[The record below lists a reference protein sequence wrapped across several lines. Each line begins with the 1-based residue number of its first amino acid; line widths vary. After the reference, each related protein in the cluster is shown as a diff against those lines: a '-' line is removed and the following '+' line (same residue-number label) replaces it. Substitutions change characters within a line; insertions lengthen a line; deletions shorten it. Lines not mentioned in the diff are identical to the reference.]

1 MVAVPKFVSANAR
14 RGLDLL
20 EFRGDGL
27 RPATV
32 REARQMAGGN
42 VTADKVRRMAAW
54 FARHEGDLD
63 SPDANAYVAG
73 ERERPTAG
81 QVAWLLWGGA
91 LGSDKLDAMRWAE
104 RKRDQLI
111 EEGELSK
118 APASAIR
125 EGVTVQYAV
134 PKPPD
139 PTEYTTGIVE
149 SVTRTGTVTAGN
161 QKLEATASDPVA
173 RIRVYAKVGDD
184 EFQRTDRVVLQN
196 ASALRV
202 VGSIEDKI
210 KKQVSAEVEA
220 NLRRKMEDHNDKYG
234 DSAGKRVTLAM
245 LESVFNRGVGAYR
258 TNPES
263 VRPTVTSAEQWAY
276 GRVNAFLTAVRTG
289 RFPRTAFDTDLL
301 PSGHPLSSRKDVEGK
316 AMNELSKATKRE
328 DGEDFPAEAF
338 AYVPDAEMPSTWKLR
353 LWDSMDEKETAAQ
366 VGRAVAALGSGGFR
380 GNQVEIPEADLAGV
394 KSKVL
399 AAWLATH
406 PDMTREDAPAVI
418 KGYGYEMKDDDGY
431 GEEYGDGMIDPLDE
445 MLDAYQGFVRMGEA
459 ELADATMEL
468 VHELQAFMLG
478 TMKGDMTKGHDMG
491 HSNPVACLSQVFV
504 GLLAWPDSTEL
515 RTKVLAL
522 LDVASKKLFA
532 QPEPGMPM
540 MTGDDMEEG
549 YGTVEEGGGSYGSG
563 GRRRMRVRREIREEG
578 GQFCV
583 YSTTGRSFGCY
594 SGRDQALERLAQI
607 ESFAAQLLEKASVAE
622 LIELHDRAHQLDV
635 VTPAVKEAHDLIE
648 DEIEGAFGLA
658 QPYQLTEDQKLAMAE
673 SLGTGFVSK
682 ALEYRYTL
690 GPAYVPNREDA
701 HGEWADEETLQKA
714 MWDWVRKGDRTIY
727 LQHSDKPAGEMVE
740 LLTWPFVIEAELNVP
755 NQGVTKYQFPAN
767 TPFLGVIWEPWAFD
781 LVKDGQLRG
790 YSIGGSAKRIEA
802 DLPLSATV

>member
-14 RGLDLL
+14 RGLELL
-20 EFRGDGL
+20 EFRGSGL
-27 RPATV
+27 KPATV
-32 REARQMAGGN
+32 REARSMAGGN

-54 FARHEGDLD
+54 FARHEVDLD
-63 SPDANAYVAG
+63 SPDAKAYVAG
-73 ERERPTAG
+73 TRERPTAG
-81 QVAWLLWGGA
+81 QVAWLLWGGS

-118 APASAIR
+118 ASAGQIR

-149 SVTRTGTVTAGN
+149 AVTRTGTVTYES
-161 QKLEATASDPVA
+161 QELEATADDPVA

-202 VGSIEDKI
+202 VASIADKI

-220 NLRRKMEDHNDKYG
+220 NLRRKMEDHNAKHTG
-234 DSAGKRVTLAM
+234 EGKRVTMAM
-245 LESVFNRGVGAYR
+245 LEAVFNRGVGAYR

-301 PSGHPLSSRKDVEGK
+301 PSGHPLSTRKTLEGTVMDDV
-316 AMNELSKATKRE
+316 AKATKRE

-338 AYVPDAEMPSTWKLR
+338 AYVPDSESPSTWKLR
-353 LWDSMDEKETAAQ
+353 LWDSLDEKETAAQ
-366 VGRAVAALGSGGFR
+366 VGRAVAALGAGGFR
-380 GNQVEIPEADLAGV
+380 GNQVQIPEPDLPGV
-394 KSKVL
+394 KSRVL
-399 AAWLATH
+399 AAWVKTH
-406 PDMTREDAPAVI
+406 PDMTADDAPNVL
-418 KGYGYEMKDDDGY
+418 KGYGYEMKDDD
-431 GEEYGDGMIDPLDE
+431 YGDSMIDPLDE
-445 MLDAYQGFVRMGEA
+445 MLDAYQGFVRMGDA
-459 ELADATMEL
+459 ELADKVMAL
-468 VHELQAFMLG
+468 VHELQSFMLG
-478 TMKGDMTKGHDMG
+478 AEKRYTTKGHDMG
-491 HSNPVACLSQVFV
+491 HSNPVACLSEAFV
-504 GLLAWPDSTEL
+504 GLLAWPDSAEL
-515 RTKVLAL
+515 RSKVLSL
-522 LDVASKKLFA
+522 LDEASKKLFTV
-532 QPEPGMPM
+532 EPAEGMPM
-540 MTGDDMEEG
+540 MPEADMEEN
-549 YGTVEEGGGSYGSG
+549 YGTVEEGSGSYGSG

-578 GQFCV
+578 GQYCV

-607 ESFAAQLLEKASVAE
+607 ESFAAQLLEKATIHE
-622 LIELHDRAHQLDV
+622 LIEMHDLAHKV
-635 VTPAVKEAHDLIE
+635 GAPTEAVKDVHDLVE
-648 DEIEGAFGLA
+648 DEIEGGYGIAR
-658 QPYQLTEDQKLAMAE
+658 PYQLTEDEKLAMAE
-673 SLGTGFVSK
+673 SLGAGFVSK

-740 LLTWPFVIEAELNVP
+740 LLTWPFPIEAELNVP
-755 NQGVTKYQFPAN
+755 NQGITKYTFPAN
-767 TPFLGVIWEPWAFD
+767 TPFLGVIWEQWAFD
-781 LVKDGQLRG
+781 LVKAGELRG

-802 DLPLSATV
+802 DLPDAELV